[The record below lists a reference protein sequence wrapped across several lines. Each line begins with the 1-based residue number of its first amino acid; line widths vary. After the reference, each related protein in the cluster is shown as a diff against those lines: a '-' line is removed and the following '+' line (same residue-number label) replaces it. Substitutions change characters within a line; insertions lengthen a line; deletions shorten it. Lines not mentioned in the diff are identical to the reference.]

1 MVGRRGKPHYE
12 LSLREA
18 QRRSN
23 LQRGYALMMGI
34 ASALR
39 FSQ

>member
-1 MVGRRGKPHYE
+1 MPIFQTHIKR

-23 LQRGYALMMGI
+23 LTVGDLRGEI
-34 ASALR
+34 ASLR
-39 FSQ
+39 SQ